1 MRILLTS
8 GLVLVWAM
16 PRVVAVQVWYWMTNY
31 QNGVVNYVLTQL
43 HVGDY
48 FQHDWYATT
57 FSQLGLVTALIV
69 WGALPFVAITVYAA
83 LCAGA
88 GRARRG
94 GGDRRRASVGASS
107 STSRCRSCGPCS

>member
-1 MRILLTS
+1 MVIGHAIALLLVRVSGWVRILLTS

-16 PRVVAVQVWYWMTNY
+16 PQVVAVQVWYWMTNY

-57 FSQLGLVTALIV
+57 FSQLGSS
-69 WGALPFVAITVYAA
+69 
-83 LCAGA
+83 
-88 GRARRG
+88 RR
-94 GGDRRRASVGASS
+94 
-107 STSRCRSCGPCS
+107 